1 MNTNHGLLA
10 NIILIGVG
18 IICGSIFFIVEMN
31 DLSLIFFSIALA
43 SILYQFLGGIGDT
56 NSFNLGAIK
65 FGGSAAILLGFM
77 WFLKTIVFIPG
88 EENKISI
95 NGPKWIPIS
104 TETGKT
110 VQVSISNGKDTFVFP
125 DSISKKERAAHGLDV
140 LEDEDKKGTFRV
152 NSLGEKGERI
162 GYFELSNLKSSTL
175 FNDIKIDPGE
185 KRIKEF
191 FLYPDS
197 ISKNSTEDYNNL
209 ALPFEVKVFN
219 GSLFNILVD
228 GEEFITN
235 SEIVP
240 KTSYLIPYKDDISY
254 VVFLEQASS
263 QINEKYKH
271 RYSKWLV
278 TKIKKNVLL
287 DKN

>member
-1 MNTNHGLLA
+1 MNANHGLLA
-10 NIILIGVG
+10 NVILIGVG
-18 IICGSIFFIVEMN
+18 IICGSIFFIVEMK

-65 FGGSAAILLGFM
+65 FGGSAAILIGFM
-77 WFLKTIVFIPG
+77 WFLKSIVFIPG

-95 NGPKWIPIS
+95 KGPKWIPIS

-110 VQVSISNGKDTFVFP
+110 VQISISNGKDTLVFP
-125 DSISKKERAAHGLDV
+125 DSISKKEREAHGLGV
-140 LEDEDKKGTFRV
+140 LEDEEKKGTFRV
-152 NSLGEKGERI
+152 KSLRGKGERI
-162 GYFELSNLKSSTL
+162 GYFELSDLKSSTL
-175 FNDIKIDPGE
+175 FNDVNIDPGE

-197 ISKNSTEDYNNL
+197 VSRNSTEDYDNL

-219 GSLFNILVD
+219 RSLFNIVVD
-228 GEEFITN
+228 GKEFIKN
-235 SEIVP
+235 YEIVP
-240 KTSYLIPYKDDISY
+240 KTAYLIPYKDDISY
-254 VVFLEQASS
+254 IVFLEQASS
-263 QINEKYKH
+263 QINEKYKN

>member
-18 IICGSIFFIVEMN
+18 IICGSIFFIVEMK

-77 WFLKTIVFIPG
+77 WFLK
-88 EENKISI
+88 
-95 NGPKWIPIS
+95 
-104 TETGKT
+104 
-110 VQVSISNGKDTFVFP
+110 
-125 DSISKKERAAHGLDV
+125 
-140 LEDEDKKGTFRV
+140 
-152 NSLGEKGERI
+152 
-162 GYFELSNLKSSTL
+162 SSTL
-175 FNDIKIDPGE
+175 FNDINIDPGE

-197 ISKNSTEDYNNL
+197 ISKNSTDDYDNL

-219 GSLFNILVD
+219 GSLFNIIVD
-228 GEEFITN
+228 GKEFISN

-240 KTSYLIPYKDDISY
+240 KTAYLIPYKDDISY
-254 VVFLEQASS
+254 VVFLEQASNK
-263 QINEKYKH
+263 INETYKN

-278 TKIKKNVLL
+278 TKIKKEVLL
-287 DKN
+287 SEK